1 MDEKMKLKIEVV
13 INKLL
18 YKKNIIE
25 KDIYEGT
32 ARKLDKLIFSKNKE
46 N

>member
-18 YKKNIIE
+18 YKKDIIE
-25 KDIYEGT
+25 KDVYEEVD
-32 ARKLDKLIFSKNKE
+32 AKLDKLIFKE
-46 N
+46 